1 MGNDFEV
8 ICGGYGSTAGN
19 VIDRPDP
26 DIFGSLL
33 TNGSVCLRVIEIWN
47 VSNLA
52 LKLKYNFSLPYH
64 ENEMSFYFVI
74 HH

>member
-8 ICGGYGSTAGN
+8 ICVGYGSTAGN

-33 TNGSVCLRVIEIWN
+33 TNGLVCLRVIEIWN
-47 VSNLA
+47 VSNL
-52 LKLKYNFSLPYH
+52 L
-64 ENEMSFYFVI
+64 
-74 HH
+74 